1 MKYYRVSEEDLKS
14 LIRDSA
20 ELNHLESAGVD
31 NWCGYSMRWEM
42 LEDEGYDNYDD
53 LVKDGLASYEG
64 IK

>member
-1 MKYYRVSEEDLKS
+1 MKYYKVSEKDLKS

-20 ELNHLESAGVD
+20 TLNHLDCVGVD
-31 NWCGYSMRWEM
+31 NWSGYSMRWEM

-53 LVKDGLASYEG
+53 LVEDGLASYKE